1 MGHRQIEPRDPET
14 PRLSQ
19 RGLSRRGAKAYQVVL
34 EAVLCVPAGALL
46 GWGID
51 QLAGTEPW
59 GVLGGVT
66 FGFVAFVMNAIRLP
80 KRLAVI
86 QEDGAADEFSAV
98 TNADGTNEDP
108 KP

>member
-1 MGHRQIEPRDPET
+1 MGHRQTDSRDPET

-46 GWGID
+46 GWGVD
-51 QLAGTEPW
+51 QLAGTGPW
-59 GVLGGVT
+59 GVLGGLV
-66 FGFVAFVMNAIRLP
+66 FGFVAFVLSAVKLP
-80 KRLAVI
+80 ARLAAVGA
-86 QEDGAADEFSAV
+86 QEDDAPSEPAPE
-98 TNADGTNEDP
+98 TNEET